1 MPIYN
6 IITLLG
12 FGFGTAL
19 TIVLLSLSVKKMPKR
34 YDDYAF
40 GVVMISCVLWHG
52 GNFLALL
59 LEMLFG
65 SVVSEGA
72 KIALGFGYFGLA
84 AMPSA
89 LLHVHLGIFYRAKL
103 GPHRP
108 LNKPQI
114 FSLAA
119 TYLPMIIFL
128 ASKLPALGQGQP
140 LSYISASLAKS
151 FSIWIL
157 ISIIA
162 SIAISGKLTKILK
175 LESEQHYYR
184 DMSYMLA
191 GIGLGLILVYIIP
204 IYRLAYVGQYLNL
217 VMQLSPSFP
226 LAVLAYY
233 VYRYNFYRLVVKPSL
248 IYSIIYG
255 IVMAIYLLGIRKIGE
270 YLSQFPEVN
279 STFIEGLLLV
289 ALVFAFQPLR
299 SQIQVKLDK
308 IFFKDRYYYQQFL
321 RELSDSISHVVDLE
335 KLLQIISQA
344 LTSTLKAKTCTLV
357 VFNMIDDK
365 PVIYKTF
372 GNQKIENVESLVDA
386 LNATRHFRLRRQMR
400 DHRVRLALN
409 RNRFEIAF
417 PIYSRDT
424 LIGLICLSEK
434 QTGNDYTDEEFDV
447 LQTFANQIALAFL
460 NARLVQD
467 RLDLEAKIY
476 QSEKLNSL
484 GQLATTIAHEIKNP
498 LSSIKTIIQVLR
510 ENAREEDAE
519 DLDVVIK
526 EINRLNTVLDKLLSF
541 ARPSEA
547 NVDRVNVSQIITD
560 AIALLKHQAK
570 KSNITINYSEI
581 PSPIVVAKKQSVR
594 EIVFNLILNSLQAMP
609 NGGKLDISLSKS
621 TEAFSRSRLTGRGH
635 FPNSEKWLQILI
647 KDNGPGIPEENL
659 NRILEPFFTTKT
671 VGAGLGLAIVKR
683 NVEELGGYLEVKSN
697 PKMGTQ
703 FKVLLPFAAHE
714 MEYRKK

>member
-6 IITLLG
+6 IIKLLG

-65 SVVSEGA
+65 SVVSRGA
-72 KIALGFGYFGLA
+72 NIVLSLAYFGLA

-89 LLHVHLGIFYRAKL
+89 LLHVHLGILYRAKL
-103 GPHRP
+103 GAHRP
-108 LNKPQI
+108 LKNRQI
-114 FSLAA
+114 LSLVAS
-119 TYLPMIIFL
+119 YLPTIIFL
-128 ASKLPALGQGQP
+128 GLSLPAFVHGQP
-140 LSYISASLAKS
+140 LSYVSASLAKP

-162 SIAISGKLTKILK
+162 SITISGKLTNILEI
-175 LESEQHYYR
+175 ESEQHYYR
-184 DMSYMLA
+184 DMSYLLA

-204 IYRLAYVGQYLNL
+204 VYRLAYVGQYLNL

-233 VYRYNFYRLVVKPSL
+233 IYRYNFYRLVVKPSL

-255 IVMAIYLLGIRKIGE
+255 IVMAIYLLGIRKVGE

-299 SQIQVKLDK
+299 AQIQVKLDK

-344 LTSTLKAKTCTLV
+344 LTKTLKAKTCTLV
-357 VFNMIDDK
+357 VFNIIDGK

-372 GNQKIENVESLVDA
+372 GNQKIRDVESLIDA

-400 DHRVRLALN
+400 DHRVRLALDH
-409 RNRFEIAF
+409 NRFEIAF
-417 PIYSRDT
+417 PIYTRDS

-498 LSSIKTIIQVLR
+498 LSSIKTIIQVLH
-510 ENAREEDAE
+510 ENARKEDAE
-519 DLDVVIK
+519 DLEVVIK
-526 EINRLNTVLDKLLSF
+526 EINRLNAVLDKLLSF

-547 NVDRVNVSQIITD
+547 NVDRVDVSEIID
-560 AIALLKHQAK
+560 NAIALLKHQAK
-570 KSNITINYSEI
+570 KSNINIHYTKI
-581 PSPIVVAKKQSVR
+581 PAAIVVAKKQTVR
-594 EIVFNLILNSLQAMP
+594 EIIFNLILNSIQAMP
-609 NGGKLDISLSKS
+609 NGGELDISLTPSA
-621 TEAFSRSRLTGRGH
+621 EAVSRSRLTGRVN
-635 FPNSEKWLQILI
+635 FPNNEKWLQILI
-647 KDNGPGIPEENL
+647 RDNGLGIPEENL
-659 NRILEPFFTTKT
+659 NRILEPFFTTKS
-671 VGAGLGLAIVKR
+671 VGTGLGLAIVKR
-683 NVEELGGYLEVKSN
+683 NVEELGGYLEVKSHSN
-697 PKMGTQ
+697 EGTE
-703 FKVLLPFAAHE
+703 FKVLLPFAVNE
-714 MEYRKK
+714 MEYNKK